1 MHGTLKRIKIL
12 CNRDENIK
20 EKIKAFFSIP
30 SASIFHTKYN
40 FEFVHDYQYNPG
52 TNTVSNYNYIKNK
65 YEKKIKNFKELLN
78 NNNKLILTVYQPL
91 CTSKYKTLQIDD
103 MMITLKE
110 KYPNKIFFL
119 IIFTDSKIIDSNLD
133 NVYVEKLKLELLYH
147 WFNTDNGSNKEINSK
162 YQKIIEEIITKD

>member
-1 MHGTLKRIKIL
+1 M
-12 CNRDENIK
+12 
-20 EKIKAFFSIP
+20 
-30 SASIFHTKYN
+30 
-40 FEFVHDYQYNPG
+40 
-52 TNTVSNYNYIKNK
+52 
-65 YEKKIKNFKELLN
+65 N

-91 CTSKYKTLQIDD
+91 CSSKYKTLQIDD

-133 NVYVEKLKLELLYH
+133 NVYVVKLKLELLYQ
-147 WFNTDNGSNKEINSK
+147 WFNKDNGSNKEINSK